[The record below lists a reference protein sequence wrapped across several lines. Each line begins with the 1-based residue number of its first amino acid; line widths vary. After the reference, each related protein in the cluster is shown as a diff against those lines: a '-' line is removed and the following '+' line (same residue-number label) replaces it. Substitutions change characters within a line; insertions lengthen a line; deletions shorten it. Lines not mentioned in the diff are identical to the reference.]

1 MYAWLAHSNYSFLQG
16 SSYPHELV
24 TAACE
29 LGWWGMGITDFDGV
43 YGIVQTHLSTK
54 NSPHPLNIFY
64 GAELLIH
71 CEIPPPLREET
82 HAQNMW
88 AHPQQHAPV
97 FLQNRVAVLATS
109 KKGYTGLCQ
118 LLTYAHRNGKLAT
131 PLDPADPNIPWP
143 EDVVLIWPMRGVQQL
158 FGPRQTAFFEQW
170 SACVLAFAKRYT
182 DRFFMAL
189 TPPSSPFER
198 HAFANH
204 LQCSRQLGL
213 PLLATPDVFFHTPER
228 KELHDILTAIRLNKP
243 VDDLSWACFANAR
256 RCLPSAHTFE
266 LDFPHVPEVTDAI
279 ANNRA
284 LAGFFQF
291 SLSELKYHY
300 PSKFIPAGHTA
311 ESFLEELVRRALA
324 ERYNQQPPQR
334 ILDLV
339 NKEMQLVREL
349 KFADYFLTVWD
360 IVRFAREQNILCQGR
375 GSSANSAICFL
386 LGITAVDPMVSD
398 VLFERFISRERGEPP
413 DIDVDFEH
421 ERREEVIKYI
431 YSHYGRTHDAM
442 VANVI
447 TFRRRGATRF
457 VGKALGLS
465 DEQLTEEQP
474 PEFQARWDRLIS
486 EIKGF
491 PRHLG
496 IHSGGFVISHEP
508 LHMLSPVEPATMNG
522 RSVVQWC
529 KDDIEALGLFK
540 IDVLALG
547 MLTALRKTFTELA
560 RHRVCLSGTL
570 IPIRLDTLPSECPKT
585 YDMICEART
594 TGVFQIES
602 RAQMSMLPK
611 VRPRTFY
618 DIVIQVGI
626 VRPGPIVSGIVPTY
640 VRRKR
645 GLEKVTY
652 SHPSLEKI
660 LHRTLGVPV
669 FQEQVMRIAMAVG
682 NFSGGEAD
690 ELRRAM
696 GAWRFTGR
704 ISQFE
709 EKLRSGMRQ
718 NGIPDDFADLIYKQI
733 EGFSQY
739 GFPESHAT
747 SFAHLAYAS
756 CWLKAHH
763 PIYFLAG
770 LLNSQPLGFYSPH
783 SLIQEARHNGLTIHP
798 PCILRSAWDHYVTRQ
813 GTLQLGFR
821 FLRGITEERAR
832 EFVIQRQD
840 LLRSRKQAD
849 TTRMGQAPYT
859 AASTR
864 PTAEIKTHPLNL
876 HDVIALCDCFYA
888 HEKILLAQANCFE
901 LYDSNRRNIL
911 WLLLAR
917 PSALMPDVD
926 HILFPEKP
934 TLHEAWDNMQDDFA
948 STESTFGPHPML
960 LLRNIGWPYA
970 FPVENLTPAIA
981 LKKKRHK
988 TQVVVAGL
996 IMVRQMPGTAKGM
1009 LFITL
1014 EDETGTMNLVFR
1026 PDTHARYK
1034 EWMNNTSVLCVRGWV
1049 QENGPNPSVLVDEV
1063 LPALHQKNLPSPPP
1077 DQLERDYTLW

>member
-1 MYAWLAHSNYSFLQG
+1 MYAWLSHSNYSFLQG
-16 SSYPHELV
+16 ASYPRELV

-29 LGWWGMGITDFDGV
+29 NGWWGLGLSDFDGV
-43 YGIVQTHLSTK
+43 YGIVQAHLSWK
-54 NSPHPLNIFY
+54 NSPHPFNIFY
-64 GAELLIH
+64 GAELLMA
-71 CEIPPPLREET
+71 CEIPLPLREEPQ
-82 HAQNMW
+82 AQAIW
-88 AHPQQHAPV
+88 QQPQQNAPV
-97 FLQNRVAVLATS
+97 FLQNRVAVWACS
-109 KKGYTGLCQ
+109 KKGYAGLCQ
-118 LLTYAHRNGKLAT
+118 LLSYAHRKGKLAT
-131 PLDPADPNIPWP
+131 PLELSDPDIPWP
-143 EDVVLIWPMRGVQQL
+143 EDVLLVWPMRGVQQL
-158 FGPRQTAFFEQW
+158 FSPRQKSFFESW
-170 SACVLAFAKRYT
+170 SQTALSLAKRYPQ
-182 DRFFMAL
+182 RFYMAL
-189 TPPSSPFER
+189 TPPSTPFER

-204 LQCSRQLGL
+204 LELHRRHAI
-213 PLLATPDVFFHTPER
+213 PLVATPDVFFHSPER
-228 KELHDILTAIRLNKP
+228 KELHDILTAIRLNRP
-243 VDDLSWACFANAR
+243 VSELEWACFANAQ
-256 RCLPSAHTFE
+256 RCVPNAHSFE
-266 LDFPHVPEVTDAI
+266 LEFPRVPEVVDAI
-279 ANNRA
+279 ANNRS

-291 SLSELKYHY
+291 SLDELQYQY

-311 ESFLEELVRRALA
+311 NSFLESLVVRALEDRYSGNPPPRMVELV
-324 ERYNQQPPQR
+324 E
-334 ILDLV
+334 
-339 NKEMQLVREL
+339 KEMHLVREL
-349 KFADYFLTVWD
+349 KFSDYFLTVWD
-360 IVRFAREQNILCQGR
+360 IVRFARERQILCQGR

-421 ERREEVIKYI
+421 ERREEVIQYI
-431 YSHYGRTHDAM
+431 YSHYGRTHAAM

-447 TFRRRGATRF
+447 TFRRRGASRF
-457 VGKALGLS
+457 IGKALGLS
-465 DEQLTEEQP
+465 DEQLTEPQS
-474 PEFQARWDRLIS
+474 PEFTAHWEKLIA
-486 EIKGF
+486 ELKGF

-508 LHMLSPVEPATMNG
+508 LHMLSPIEPATMSG

-547 MLTALRKTFTELA
+547 MLTALRKTFAELA
-560 RHRVCLSGTL
+560 RHRVCLPGTL
-570 IPIRLDTLPSECPKT
+570 IPIRLDTIPSECPKT

-626 VRPGPIVSGIVPTY
+626 VRPGPIVSGIVPMY

-645 GLEKVTY
+645 GLEKVSY
-652 SHPSLEKI
+652 SHPSLERI

-709 EKLRSGMRQ
+709 EKLRTGMRQ

-783 SLIQEARHNGLTIHP
+783 SLIQEARHNGLTVHP
-798 PCILRSAWDHYVTRQ
+798 PCILKSAWDHYVTRQ

-821 FLRGITEERAR
+821 FLRGISEERSRA
-832 EFVIQRQD
+832 FVVQRQD
-840 LLRSRKQAD
+840 LLHTRKQAAGGTIESRD
-849 TTRMGQAPYT
+849 NKVNNQ
-859 AASTR
+859 
-864 PTAEIKTHPLNL
+864 PLDL
-876 HDVIALCDCFYA
+876 HDIVSLCDYFYA

-911 WLLLAR
+911 WLLIAR

-926 HILFPEKP
+926 HVLFPEKP

-948 STESTFGPHPML
+948 SSESTFGPHPMV

-1026 PDTHARYK
+1026 PDTHARFK
-1034 EWMNNTSVLCVRGWV
+1034 EWMSNTSVLCVRGWV
-1049 QENGPNPSVLVDEV
+1049 QENGPNPSVLVSEV

>member
-1 MYAWLAHSNYSFLQG
+1 MYAWLSHSNYSFLQG
-16 SSYPHELV
+16 ASYPHELV
-24 TAACE
+24 TSACE
-29 LGWWGMGITDFDGV
+29 SGWRGMGISDFDGV
-43 YGIVQTHLSTK
+43 YGIVQTYLCSK
-54 NSPHPLNIFY
+54 NNPHPLHIFY
-64 GAELLIH
+64 GAELLIG
-71 CEIPPPLREET
+71 CEIPSPLRDDPLSQT
-82 HAQNMW
+82 VW
-88 AHPQQHAPV
+88 THPQQHAPV
-97 FLQNRVAVLATS
+97 FLQNRAAFFATS
-109 KKGYTGLCQ
+109 KKGYSELCR
-118 LLTYAHRNGKLAT
+118 LLTYAHRSGKLAT
-131 PLDPADPNIPWP
+131 PLDPADPDIPWP
-143 EDVVLIWPMRGVQQL
+143 EDVVVLWPMRGVQQL
-158 FGPRQTAFFEQW
+158 FSPRQQPFFEQW
-170 SACVLAFAKRYT
+170 AACVRSVASRYSK
-182 DRFFMAL
+182 RFFMAI
-189 TPPSSPFER
+189 TPPSTPFER
-198 HAFANH
+198 QAFANH
-204 LQCSRQLGL
+204 LHCHRHFGL
-213 PLLATPDVFFHTPER
+213 PLLATPDVFFHAPER
-228 KELHDILTAIRLNKP
+228 KELHDVLTAIRLNRP
-243 VDDLSWACFANAR
+243 LSEIEWACFSNTHRSMPDAR
-256 RCLPSAHTFE
+256 NFE
-266 LDFPHVPEVTDAI
+266 LSFPHVPEITDAI
-279 ANNRA
+279 ANNIA

-291 SLSELKYHY
+291 SLAELKYRY
-300 PSKFIPAGHTA
+300 PSKFIPEGHTA
-311 ESFLEELVRRALA
+311 ETFLDELVQQALC
-324 ERYNQQPPQR
+324 ERYNRQPPQR
-334 ILDLV
+334 MLELAAKELV
-339 NKEMQLVREL
+339 LIREL

-360 IVRFAREQNILCQGR
+360 IVRFARQRNILCQGR

-421 ERREEVIKYI
+421 ERREEVIQYI
-431 YSHYGRTHDAM
+431 YSHYGRTHAAM

-465 DEQLTEEQP
+465 DEQIGEEQP
-474 PEFQARWDRLIS
+474 PEFTARWERLIS

-508 LHMLSPVEPATMNG
+508 LHMLSPVEPATMTD

-547 MLTALRKTFTELA
+547 MLTALRKTFSELA
-560 RHRVCLSGTL
+560 RHRICIPRTL
-570 IPIRLDTLPSECPKT
+570 IPVRLDTIPAECPKT
-585 YDMICEART
+585 YDLICEAKT

-652 SHPSLEKI
+652 SHPSLRRI

-696 GAWRFTGR
+696 GAWRFTGK

-718 NGIPDDFADLIYKQI
+718 NGIPEDFADLIYKQV

-783 SLIQEARHNGLTIHP
+783 SLIQEARHNGLHVHP
-798 PCILRSAWDHYVTRQ
+798 PCILRSGWDHYVTRQ

-832 EFVIQRQD
+832 DFVSQRQD
-840 LLRSRKQAD
+840 LLRSRKA
-849 TTRMGQAPYT
+849 TGSATPAESKSIPPPP
-859 AASTR
+859 AA
-864 PTAEIKTHPLNL
+864 AHPLDL
-876 HDVIALCDCFYA
+876 HDIISLCDCFYA
-888 HEKILLAQANCFE
+888 HEKVLLAQANCFE
-901 LYDSNRRNIL
+901 YYDGNRRNIL

-926 HILFPEKP
+926 HILFPEKQP
-934 TLHEAWDNMQDDFA
+934 LHEAWDNMQDDFA
-948 STESTFGPHPML
+948 SSESTFGPHPML

-970 FPVENLTPAIA
+970 FPAENLTPAIA
-981 LKKKRHK
+981 LKKKKHK
-988 TQVVVAGL
+988 TQVAVAGL

-1009 LFITL
+1009 LFMTL

-1026 PDTHARYK
+1026 PDTHTLYK
-1034 EWMNNTSVLCVRGWV
+1034 HLMSSTSVLCVRGWV
-1049 QENGPNPSVLVDEV
+1049 QENGPNPSILVNEV
-1063 LPALHQKNLPSPPP
+1063 LPSLHQKNIPSPLP